1 MKRQPTKGRA
11 HTAGYLVV
19 VTLIT
24 LAIAEAA
31 ARLITEPGGASG
43 KLGIVA
49 LVPLRPDANFIRQSL
64 DGWYSHDHLLMHDRD
79 IGWTVRPN
87 KTDEGDHTNA
97 QGIRTSPDRVYSVD
111 PPE

>member
-1 MKRQPTKGRA
+1 MKRQPTKGHA

-24 LAIAEAA
+24 LAIAEVA

-64 DGWYSHDHLLMHDRD
+64 DGWYSHAFAN
-79 IGWTVRPN
+79 G
-87 KTDEGDHTNA
+87 KC
-97 QGIRTSPDRVYSVD
+97 VD
-111 PPE
+111 GGVVMCTKSGFD